1 MQDGYAMAVGE
12 LLEIND
18 KTKIQL
24 FAVFAAIPIFVGFV
38 FWISMIYFK
47 VEAAEK
53 VNERQEV
60 KLDSQMNVL
69 LDIRDKVT
77 RVEER
82 LDKTNKYTE
91 R

>member
-1 MQDGYAMAVGE
+1 MAVGE
-12 LLEIND
+12 LMEIND
-18 KTKIQL
+18 RTRIQL
-24 FAVFAAIPIFVGFV
+24 FAVLAAVPVFVGFV

-53 VNERQEV
+53 MNERQEV

-82 LDKTNKYTE
+82 LDKTDKPTE